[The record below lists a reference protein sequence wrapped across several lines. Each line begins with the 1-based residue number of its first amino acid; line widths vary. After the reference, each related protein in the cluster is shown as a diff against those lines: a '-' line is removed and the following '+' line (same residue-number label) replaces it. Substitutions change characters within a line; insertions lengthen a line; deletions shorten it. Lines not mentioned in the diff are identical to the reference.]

1 MLPVLSVSKLTYAY
15 PGRAEPVFADL
26 GISVQAGER
35 VALVGPSGCG
45 KTTLLRILEGSLT
58 GTPPV
63 QRHGRVAL
71 VYQDMR
77 LVDEA
82 TARENVAM
90 GMLGSP
96 REQRRNAVVQELLS
110 EVGLAEFA
118 DERVSSLS
126 GGQRRRVAI
135 ARALAA
141 RPDVLL
147 ADEPFSNLDDGTA
160 DRVAELLGR
169 LQAHHGFA
177 LVCSVHDPR
186 RVAKW
191 FDRVVDVGALS
202 SCDCAVPCGIADTWQ
217 RRRRRWDARLAVA
230 AIALISVVSA
240 AMLFA
245 GAPPLGEALREA
257 GRFLSA
263 LIPIPLSRWADVPW
277 GSLLSAL
284 VATLQMA
291 LVGTVL
297 GALISFPIAFV
308 AGLSERSGPLVLL
321 ARGIANVA
329 RSVPS
334 LLWGL
339 IAVAILGI
347 GPAAGVAALAA
358 YSTGYLTRL
367 FCDVLENADRRPA
380 EALRQLG
387 ASRFAAIRHAV
398 VRPSAPGLAGA
409 ALFVFEYNVR
419 AASVL
424 GVVGAG
430 GIGAQLAYYL
440 EWRRFAELSA
450 GLALIVAV
458 ACLLDA
464 VSRRVRRRLASAR
477 GM

>member
-1 MLPVLSVSKLTYAY
+1 MPPLLSVSKLTYAY
-15 PGRAEPVFADL
+15 PGRVEPILVDL
-26 GISVQAGER
+26 GVSIQAGER

-45 KTTLLRILEGSLT
+45 KTTLLRLLEGSLH
-58 GTPPV
+58 GDAPV
-63 QRHGRVAL
+63 QRQGRVAL
-71 VYQDMR
+71 VYQDLR

-82 TARENVAM
+82 TASENVAM
-90 GMLGSP
+90 GMLGLP
-96 REQRRNAVVQELLS
+96 RGERPSAVVYELLE

-141 RPDVLL
+141 RPNVLL

-160 DRVAELLGR
+160 DRVAELLER

-186 RVAKW
+186 RIAQW
-191 FDRVVDVGALS
+191 FDRVIDVGAAS
-202 SCDCAVPCGIADTWQ
+202 ACGCAMPCGLAETRPRY
-217 RRRRRWDARLAVA
+217 RRVWDARLALGA
-230 AIALISVVSA
+230 LALIILASA
-240 AMLFA
+240 VMVFSE
-245 GAPPLGEALREA
+245 APPLGEALREA
-257 GRFLSA
+257 WRFFSA
-263 LIPIPLSRWADVPW
+263 LVPIPLSRWADVPW
-277 GSLLSAL
+277 VSLLSGL
-284 VATLQMA
+284 GATLQMA

-297 GALISFPIAFV
+297 GAIVSFPIALV
-308 AGLSERSGPLVLL
+308 ASLSERPGLIVWA
-321 ARGIANVA
+321 ARAIANVA

-339 IAVAILGI
+339 MAVAVLGI

-367 FCDVLENADRRPA
+367 FCDVLENTDKRPA

-387 ASRFAAIRHAV
+387 AGRFDALRQAV

-409 ALFVFEYNVR
+409 GLFVFEYNVR

-440 EWRRFAELSA
+440 EWRRFEELSA
-450 GLALIVAV
+450 GLALIIAV

-464 VSRRVRRRLASAR
+464 LSRRVRHHLAAAR